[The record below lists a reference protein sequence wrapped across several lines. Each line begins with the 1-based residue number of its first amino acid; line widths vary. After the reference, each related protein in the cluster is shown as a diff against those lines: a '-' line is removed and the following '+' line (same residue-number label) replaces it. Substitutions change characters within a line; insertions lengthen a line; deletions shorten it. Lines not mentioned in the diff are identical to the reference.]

1 MPAVSISLRKG
12 RTAEQKKVVFNAV
25 HKALVSAFKIPE
37 TDRTLYINEYD
48 PENMDG
54 REGFVLIEVKAF
66 QGRSNDTKKAL
77 YKGIVDNLKSDA
89 GISPDS
95 VMIVIHDIPK
105 EDWGIRGGQQA
116 SEVNLGFKT
125 DV

>member
-1 MPAVSISLRKG
+1 MPAVNISMAKG
-12 RTAEQKKVVFNAV
+12 RSRDEKKAIFNAV

-37 TDRTLYINEYD
+37 TDRTMHMDEYA

-54 REGFVLIEVKAF
+54 REGFILIEIKAF
-66 QGRSNDTKKAL
+66 KGRSNEAKKAL
-77 YKGIVDNLKSDA
+77 YKGVVDNLKADA

-95 VMIVIHDIPK
+95 VMIIIHDIPK
-105 EDWGIRGGQQA
+105 EDWGIRGGQMA

-125 DV
+125 EV